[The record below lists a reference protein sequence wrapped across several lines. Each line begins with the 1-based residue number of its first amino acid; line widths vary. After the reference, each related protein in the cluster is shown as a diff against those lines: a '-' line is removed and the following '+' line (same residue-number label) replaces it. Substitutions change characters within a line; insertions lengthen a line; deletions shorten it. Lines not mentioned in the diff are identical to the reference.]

1 MNAGPSGEHTQARN
15 ACNASTPI
23 VPSSCKLCT
32 PVSTQPSSSS
42 LPSCGTQALSDHR
55 NRTACDHNDAFLA
68 RKEMPIPDCQ
78 NLIPSVWTALEV
90 YLSCL
95 VLRHLVLGV
104 LSAILALAVG
114 ASGFGNVDLFFVVS
128 LTSDAFQLSQS
139 PAPCAQSI
147 KFYPAE
153 PPTSYSRSFRH
164 RICPMEYE
172 VVAARS
178 R

>member
-1 MNAGPSGEHTQARN
+1 MLATLQRQLCLRLASCALQSQHNLLRRLCLLVEHR
-15 ACNASTPI
+15 
-23 VPSSCKLCT
+23 LCLT
-32 PVSTQPSSSS
+32 TVTGLLAIITTLS
-42 LPSCGTQALSDHR
+42 LREKRC
-55 NRTACDHNDAFLA
+55 
-68 RKEMPIPDCQ
+68 
-78 NLIPSVWTALEV
+78 
-90 YLSCL
+90 LSCL